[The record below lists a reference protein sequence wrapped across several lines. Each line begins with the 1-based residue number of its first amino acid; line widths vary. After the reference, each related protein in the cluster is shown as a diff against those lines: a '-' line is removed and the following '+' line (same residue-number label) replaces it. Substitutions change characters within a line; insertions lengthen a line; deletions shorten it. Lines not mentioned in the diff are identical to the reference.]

1 MSEEN
6 IKSSPYRW
14 VILAIYMLVVS
25 VNQLM
30 WITFAPVTGVAA
42 SFYHVSDLSIG
53 LLSMV
58 FMVVYILVSIPA
70 SAIIDIYGI
79 RVAVGIGAVLTGIF
93 GLMRG
98 VMGSHFHWVM
108 AAQIGIAIG
117 QPFLLN
123 SMTTVAARWFPI
135 RERATASG
143 LGSLAMYFGIILG
156 MALTPYLVI
165 HSGMDRMLVT
175 YGIVSLIVAVIFLTL
190 VKERPPTPAGQEE
203 RSLVFDGMKSMLH
216 RKNYILLLVIFFFGL
231 GIFNAVATWI
241 EEIVRPRGFSVTQA
255 GMAGGLMIF
264 GGLAGAAII
273 SWLSDRYRKRV
284 PFILLALA
292 ISSLGLVGITFATNY
307 ILLLISAFIM
317 GFFLLS
323 AGPIGFQYGAEI
335 AYPAPEGTSNGLLL
349 LMGQI
354 SGIAF
359 IFGMDIFKTP
369 GTGSMTTSLLI
380 LTGLLILSFLLATRL
395 RESKLLTE
403 EKAVETNPPT
413 PSS

>member
-1 MSEEN
+1 MSEG
-6 IKSSPYRW
+6 KSPHSPYRW
-14 VILAIYMLVVS
+14 VILGIFMLVVS

-30 WITFAPVTGVAA
+30 WITFAPITGISA

-70 SAIIDIYGI
+70 SAIIDVYGI
-79 RVAVGIGAVLTGIF
+79 RVAVGIGAVLTGVF

-98 VMGSHFHWVM
+98 VVGSNFTWVII
-108 AAQIGIAIG
+108 AQVGIAIG

-123 SMTTVAARWFPI
+123 AMTTVAARWFPI
-135 RERATASG
+135 QERATAAG

-156 MALTPYLVI
+156 MALTPFLVLITGMSHMLVI
-165 HSGMDRMLVT
+165 
-175 YGIVSLIVAVIFLTL
+175 YGIVSGISALIFLSL
-190 VKERPPTPAGQEE
+190 IKERPLTPTGLEE
-203 RSLVFDGMKSMLH
+203 RSLVIEGMKSMLR

-241 EEIVRPRGFSVTQA
+241 EEILSPRGFTSTQA
-255 GMAGGLMIF
+255 GVAGGLMIL

-273 SWLSDRYRKRV
+273 SWLSDRYRRRV

-292 ISSLGLVGITFATNY
+292 AACIGLLGITFSTNY
-307 ILLLISAFIM
+307 ILLLISAFIL

-335 AYPAPEGTSNGLLL
+335 AFPAPEGTSNGLLL
-349 LMGQI
+349 LMGQV

-359 IFGMDIFKTP
+359 IFGMDFFKNPT
-369 GTGSMTTSLLI
+369 TGSMTNSLLI
-380 LTGLLILSFLLATRL
+380 LTGLLFLSLILATRL
-395 RESKLLTE
+395 KESSILHN
-403 EKAVETNPPT
+403 EKPQ
-413 PSS
+413 

>member
-1 MSEEN
+1 MSEAN
-6 IKSSPYRW
+6 MKSSPYRW
-14 VILAIYMLVVS
+14 VILVIYMLVVS
-25 VNQLM
+25 INQLM
-30 WITFAPVTGVAA
+30 WITFAPVTGIAA
-42 SFYHVSDLSIG
+42 TFYHVSDLSIG
-53 LLSMV
+53 MLSMV
-58 FMVVYILVSIPA
+58 FMIVYILVSIPA

-79 RVAVGIGAVLTGIF
+79 RVAVGIGAVLTGVF
-93 GLMRG
+93 GLLRG
-98 VMGSHFHWVM
+98 VLGADFTWVIIS
-108 AAQIGIAIG
+108 QVGIAIG

-123 SMTTVAARWFPI
+123 AMTTVAARWFPM

-143 LGSLAMYFGIILG
+143 LGSLSMYFGIILG
-156 MALTPYLVI
+156 MSLTPFLVV
-165 HSGMDRMLVT
+165 HSGMKEMLLS
-175 YGIVSLIVAVIFLTL
+175 YGIVSAIAAAIFLIL
-190 VKERPPTPAGQEE
+190 VKERPPVPAGEEE
-203 RSLVFDGMKSMLH
+203 RSLVLDGMKSMLQ
-216 RKNYILLLVIFFFGL
+216 RKNYLLLLVIFFFGL

-255 GMAGGLMIF
+255 GMVGGLMIF

-292 ISSLGLVGITFATNY
+292 ASCIGLVGITFATNY
-307 ILLLISAFIM
+307 VLLLASAFIM

-359 IFGMDIFKTP
+359 IFGMDFFKSP
-369 GTGSMTTSLLI
+369 VNGSMTTSLVI
-380 LTGLLILSFLLATRL
+380 LTGLLLLSFILATSL
-395 RESKLLTE
+395 RESALLTK
-403 EKAVETNPPT
+403 EKSN
-413 PSS
+413 

>member
-1 MSEEN
+1 MSEVHS
-6 IKSSPYRW
+6 KSSPYRW
-14 VILAIYMLVVS
+14 VILVIYMLVVS
-25 VNQLM
+25 INQLM

-58 FMVVYILVSIPA
+58 FMIVYILVSIPA

-79 RVAVGIGAVLTGIF
+79 RIAVGIGAVLTGVF
-93 GLMRG
+93 GLLRG
-98 VMGSHFHWVM
+98 VLGADFTWVIVS
-108 AAQIGIAIG
+108 QVGIAIG

-123 SMTTVAARWFPI
+123 AMTTVAARWFPM

-143 LGSLAMYFGIILG
+143 LGSLSMYLGIILG
-156 MALTPYLVI
+156 MSLTPFLVVQ
-165 HSGMDRMLVT
+165 SGMKEMLLIF
-175 YGIVSLIVAVIFLTL
+175 GIMSAIAAMIFLIL
-190 VKERPPTPAGQEE
+190 VKERPPIPAGEEE
-203 RSLVFDGMKSMLH
+203 RSLVLDGMKSMLQ
-216 RKNYILLLVIFFFGL
+216 RKNYLLLLVIFFFGL

-255 GMAGGLMIF
+255 GMVGGLMIF

-292 ISSLGLVGITFATNY
+292 ASCLGLVGITFATNY
-307 ILLLISAFIM
+307 VILLASAFIM

-359 IFGMDIFKTP
+359 IFGMDFFKSP
-369 GTGSMTTSLLI
+369 VNGSMTTSLVI
-380 LTGLLILSFLLATRL
+380 LTGLLLLSFILATSL
-395 RESKLLTE
+395 RESILLTK
-403 EKAVETNPPT
+403 EKSN
-413 PSS
+413 

>member
-1 MSEEN
+1 MAEKN
-6 IKSSPYRW
+6 VKISPYRW
-14 VILAIYMLVVS
+14 VILAIFMLVVS

-30 WITFAPVTGVAA
+30 WITFAPVTGIAA

-53 LLSMV
+53 LLSMI
-58 FMVVYILVSIPA
+58 FMVVFILVSIPA

-79 RVAVGIGAVLTGIF
+79 RVSVGIGTVLTGVF
-93 GLMRG
+93 GLLRG
-98 VMGSHFHWVM
+98 IMGNDFTWVII
-108 AAQIGIAIG
+108 AQIGIAIG

-123 SMTTVAARWFPI
+123 AMTTVAARWFPL

-156 MALTPYLVI
+156 MALTPHLVI
-165 HSGMDRMLVT
+165 HNGMHQALLV
-175 YGIVSLIVAVIFLTL
+175 YGIASAIAAVIFLIL
-190 VKERPPTPAGQEE
+190 VKERPPTPVGNEE
-203 RSLVFDGMKSMLH
+203 RSLVYDGLKSMLK

-231 GIFNAVATWI
+231 GVFNAVATWI

-273 SWLSDRYRKRV
+273 SWLSDRSRKRV
-284 PFILLALA
+284 PYILLALA
-292 ISSLGLVGITFATNY
+292 FSCLGLVGITFSTSYA
-307 ILLLISAFIM
+307 LLLASSFVM

-335 AYPAPEGTSNGLLL
+335 AFPAPEGTSNGLLL

-359 IFGMDIFKTP
+359 IFGMDFFKNSV
-369 GTGSMTTSLLI
+369 TGSMTGSLLI
-380 LTGLLILSFLLATRL
+380 LTGLLFISFLLATRL
-395 RESKLLTE
+395 RESNLLKGT
-403 EKAVETNPPT
+403 KP
-413 PSS
+413 

>member
-1 MSEEN
+1 MSEV
-6 IKSSPYRW
+6 KSQNSPYRW
-14 VILAIYMLVVS
+14 VILGIFMLVVS

-30 WITFAPVTGVAA
+30 WITFAPVTGIAA

-58 FMVVYILVSIPA
+58 FMLVYILVSIPA

-79 RVAVGIGAVLTGIF
+79 RVAVGIGAVLTGVF

-98 VMGSHFHWVM
+98 VVGSNFTWVII
-108 AAQIGIAIG
+108 AQVGIAIG

-123 SMTTVAARWFPI
+123 AMTTVAARWFPI
-135 RERATASG
+135 HERATASG

-156 MALTPYLVI
+156 MALTPFLVLLT
-165 HSGMDRMLVT
+165 GMSQMLII
-175 YGIVSLIVAVIFLTL
+175 YGIVSGIAAIIFLSL

-203 RSLVFDGMKSMLH
+203 RSLVIDGMKSMLR

-241 EEIVRPRGFSVTQA
+241 EEILRPRGFTSTQA
-255 GMAGGLMIF
+255 GMAGGLMIL

-292 ISSLGLVGITFATNY
+292 FACIGLVGITFSTNY
-307 ILLLISAFIM
+307 ILLLISAFIL

-335 AYPAPEGTSNGLLL
+335 AFPAPEGTSNGLLL
-349 LMGQI
+349 LMGQV

-359 IFGMDIFKTP
+359 IFGMDFFKNP
-369 GTGSMTTSLLI
+369 INGSMTSSLLI
-380 LTGLLILSFLLATRL
+380 LTGLLFLSLILATRL
-395 RESKLLTE
+395 KESSILHKE
-403 EKAVETNPPT
+403 NH
-413 PSS
+413 

>member
-1 MSEEN
+1 MSEVHSKN
-6 IKSSPYRW
+6 SPYRW
-14 VILAIYMLVVS
+14 VILIIYMLVVS
-25 VNQLM
+25 INQLM
-30 WITFAPVTGVAA
+30 WITFAPVTGIAA
-42 SFYHVSDLSIG
+42 TFYHVSDLSIG

-58 FMVVYILVSIPA
+58 FMIVYILVSIPA

-79 RVAVGIGAVLTGIF
+79 RVAVGIGAVLTGVF
-93 GLMRG
+93 GLLRG
-98 VMGSHFHWVM
+98 VLGADFTWVIIS
-108 AAQIGIAIG
+108 QVGIAIG

-123 SMTTVAARWFPI
+123 AMTTVAARWFPM

-143 LGSLAMYFGIILG
+143 LGSLSMYFGIILG
-156 MALTPYLVI
+156 MSLTPFLVV
-165 HSGMDRMLVT
+165 HSGIKEMLLS
-175 YGIVSLIVAVIFLTL
+175 YGIVSAIAAAVFLIL
-190 VKERPPTPAGQEE
+190 VKERPPVPAGEEE
-203 RSLVFDGMKSMLH
+203 RSLVLDGMKSMLQ
-216 RKNYILLLVIFFFGL
+216 RKNYLLLLVIFFFGL

-255 GMAGGLMIF
+255 GMVGGLMIF

-284 PFILLALA
+284 PFILLALGA
-292 ISSLGLVGITFATNY
+292 SCLGLVGITFATNY
-307 ILLLISAFIM
+307 VLLLASAFIM

-359 IFGMDIFKTP
+359 IFGMDFFKSP
-369 GTGSMTTSLLI
+369 VNGSMTTSLVI
-380 LTGLLILSFLLATRL
+380 LTGLLLLSFILATSL
-395 RESKLLTE
+395 RESALLTK
-403 EKAVETNPPT
+403 EKSN
-413 PSS
+413 